1 MVGFDGAALWLLHVS
16 GRQRDIERE
25 TETQRDRDTERQSQ
39 RDTHTETH
47 VYCEGRYRPI
57 RIKIEREGF

>member
-16 GRQRDIERE
+16 GRQLDIE
-25 TETQRDRDTERQSQ
+25 RDRDTERQRQ

>member
-25 TETQRDRDTERQSQ
+25 TETQRDRDTER
-39 RDTHTETH
+39 DNGT
-47 VYCEGRYRPI
+47 VDMAPGRR
-57 RIKIEREGF
+57 FTNFH